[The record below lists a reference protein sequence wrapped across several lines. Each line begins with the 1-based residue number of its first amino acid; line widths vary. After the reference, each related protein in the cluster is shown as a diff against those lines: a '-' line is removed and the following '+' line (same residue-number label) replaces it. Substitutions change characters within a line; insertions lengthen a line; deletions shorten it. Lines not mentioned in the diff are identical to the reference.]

1 MHFDAKLEAIL
12 VISRNGTSDEVDRN
26 RNKRVNAVRMNSVS
40 YPNILQFAGK
50 LTDFMLFLLPRF
62 SLCTHLAIAH
72 NNFKH
77 NVPQNT
83 DRLAE

>member
-1 MHFDAKLEAIL
+1 M
-12 VISRNGTSDEVDRN
+12 
-26 RNKRVNAVRMNSVS
+26 NAVRMNSVS

-50 LTDFMLFLLPRF
+50 LTDLMLFLLPRF

-77 NVPQNT
+77 NVPQNM
-83 DRLAE
+83 DRLAEYKRMGENKKKGSRRKKCMRGRLNALFAVT

>member
-1 MHFDAKLEAIL
+1 M
-12 VISRNGTSDEVDRN
+12 
-26 RNKRVNAVRMNSVS
+26 NAVRMNSVS

-62 SLCTHLAIAH
+62 SLSTHLAIAH

-77 NVPQNT
+77 NVPQNM
-83 DRLAE
+83 DRLAEYKRMGENKKKGSRRKKCMHGRLNALFAVT